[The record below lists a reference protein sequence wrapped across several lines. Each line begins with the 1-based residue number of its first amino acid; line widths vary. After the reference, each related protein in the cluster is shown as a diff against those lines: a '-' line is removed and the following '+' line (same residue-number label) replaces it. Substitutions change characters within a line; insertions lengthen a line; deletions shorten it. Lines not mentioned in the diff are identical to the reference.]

1 MSIWKNINLENVNL
15 EKYGEKMQT
24 DTLLAILI
32 SFFISVLLTPIVI
45 PFLQKFKM
53 AQQVREEGP
62 KSHLKKS
69 GTPTM
74 GGLIILGAVVLTSL
88 VFIKEYTGIIPIMYT
103 TLGFGLIGFLDDYIK
118 IVMKRNLGLRPAQ
131 KMFLQILIT
140 VSFLYYLYRY
150 ENIGTDIL
158 VPFTGE
164 SLELGILYYPF
175 LFLVILGTVNGANL
189 TDGLDGLESG
199 VTILI
204 SVFLTVA
211 AIEFGEDLFIITA
224 AVTGSLLGFL
234 LFNVYPAKVF
244 MGDTGSLSLGGF
256 VVSVAVMLK
265 MPLFLAMTALI
276 YLLEV
281 LSVIIQVLCFKLTGG
296 KRIFKMAPLHHHFE
310 MCGWEETRIV
320 VLFTIVT
327 ALMCLLA
334 LKGF

>member
-1 MSIWKNINLENVNL
+1 M

-62 KSHLKKS
+62 RSHLKKS

-74 GGLIILGAVVLTSL
+74 GGLIILGAVVITSL
-88 VFIKEYTGIIPIMYT
+88 VFIREYTGIIPVMYT

-131 KMFLQILIT
+131 KMFLQIIIT

-244 MGDTGSLSLGGF
+244 MGDTGSLALGGF

-281 LSVIIQVLCFKLTGG
+281 LSVIMQVLCFKLTGG

>member
-1 MSIWKNINLENVNL
+1 
-15 EKYGEKMQT
+15 MQT
-24 DTLLAILI
+24 DIICAILI

-53 AQQVREEGP
+53 AQYVREEGP
-62 KSHLKKS
+62 KSHLRKS

-88 VFIKEYTGIIPIMYT
+88 VFLRRYTGIIPVMYT

-118 IVMKRNLGLRPAQ
+118 IVMKRNLGLKPGQ
-131 KMFLQILIT
+131 KMILQVIVT
-140 VSFLYYLYRY
+140 AVFLYYLYRY
-150 ENIGTDIL
+150 ERLGTDII

-164 SLELGILYYPF
+164 SMELGMLYYPF
-175 LFLVILGTVNGANL
+175 MFVVILGTVNGANF

-204 SVFLTVA
+204 SVFLTAA
-211 AIEFGEDLFIITA
+211 AIEFQQDLCIITA

-234 LFNVYPAKVF
+234 LFNVHPAKVF
-244 MGDTGSLSLGGF
+244 MGDTGSLALGGF
-256 VVSVAVMLK
+256 VVSAAVMMK
-265 MPLFLAMTALI
+265 MPLFLAMIAFI

-281 LSVIIQVLCFKLTGG
+281 LSVMIQVFYFRMTGG
-296 KRIFKMAPLHHHFE
+296 KRFFKMAPLHHHFE
-310 MCGWEETRIV
+310 MCGWAETRIV
-320 VLFTIVT
+320 VLFSIVT

-334 LKGF
+334 YKGF